1 MGFLT
6 RSVPSRPASAVTAGV
21 AALLLLSWCA
31 ATSDATTIG
40 APRPNVPARHG
51 DEDEHGHEATE
62 SHSEEDHGHIHDAPI
77 RTPKFTRDPKLASL
91 DLATVPPIV
100 FASNQGGAF
109 RLAGV
114 RPDGS
119 GLVRLS
125 ELAATSPSWST
136 DGARLAVV
144 GRVFEDSHYE
154 QAVLVLGLGSGVK
167 ELLTGSRIPSTSTFR
182 SVDEIYAQ
190 TAQVSSRESS
200 GAQSVS
206 GVEVLRLDGGTSRSV
221 LNEKVSVYHPAWS
234 PDGKRLA
241 YVTATP
247 GCRATPERPCEQP
260 LKVANGSAV
269 TTVVKG
275 GVAANPSWSPDGST
289 LAYSWLVDGKRQV
302 RLTTLNGDITE
313 VTTGGK
319 DADDPT
325 WSPDGNALAYT
336 SGCDIWVQPIAGGA
350 AMNITKTPGECEI
363 APAWRPAAPKPQ
375 YR

>member
-1 MGFLT
+1 MGFLN
-6 RSVPSRPASAVTAGV
+6 RSVPSRTASAVTAGV

-40 APRPNVPARHG
+40 GTPRPSVSAGN
-51 DEDEHGHEATE
+51 EDEHGHEATE
-62 SHSEEDHGHIHDAPI
+62 SHSEEDHGHIHDAPV
-77 RTPKFTRDPKLASL
+77 RTPEFTRDPKLASL

-125 ELAATSPSWST
+125 ELAATSPSWSA

-144 GRVFEDSHYE
+144 GRIFEDSHYE
-154 QAVLVLGLGSGVK
+154 QAVLVLGVGSGVK

-182 SVDEIYAQ
+182 SADEIYAQ

-206 GVEVLRLDGGTSRSV
+206 GVEVLRLGGGTSRSV
-221 LNEKVSVYHPAWS
+221 LKEKVSVYHPAWS

-247 GCRATPERPCEQP
+247 GCRATPERPCEQL
-260 LKVANGSAV
+260 LKVTDGSAV
-269 TTVVKG
+269 TTG

-289 LAYSWLVDGKRQV
+289 VAYSWLVNGKRQV
-302 RLTTLNGDITE
+302 RLATQSGDVTE
-313 VTTGGK
+313 VGRCQPFRGGWFRGSLTES
-319 DADDPT
+319 ARRR
-325 WSPDGNALAYT
+325 A
-336 SGCDIWVQPIAGGA
+336 C
-350 AMNITKTPGECEI
+350 
-363 APAWRPAAPKPQ
+363 
-375 YR
+375 

>member
-1 MGFLT
+1 MGFLN
-6 RSVPSRPASAVTAGV
+6 RSVPSRPVTAGV
-21 AALLLLSWCA
+21 AALLLLSVGA
-31 ATSDATTIG
+31 VTSDSTTTG
-40 APRPNVPARHG
+40 GTPPPSVAAGHG

-62 SHSEEDHGHIHDAPI
+62 SQSEEDHGHIHDAPV
-77 RTPKFTRDPKLASL
+77 RTPEFTRDPKLASL
-91 DLATVPPIV
+91 DLAAVPPIV
-100 FASNQGGAF
+100 FVSNQGGAF

-125 ELAATSPSWST
+125 ELAARSPSWSA

-154 QAVLVLGLGSGVK
+154 QAVLVLGVGSGVK
-167 ELLTGSRIPSTSTFR
+167 ELLTGSRIPSASTFR

-221 LNEKVSVYHPAWS
+221 LEEKVSVYHPAWS

-260 LKVANGSAV
+260 LKVTDGSTV

-289 LAYSWLVDGKRQV
+289 LAYDWLVGGERQV
-302 RLTTLNGDITE
+302 RLTTLSGDITE
-313 VTTGGK
+313 VTAGSE

-325 WSPDGNALAYT
+325 WSPDGKALAYT

-350 AMNITKTPGECEI
+350 ATNITNTPGACEI
-363 APAWRPAAPKPQ
+363 APAWRPAAP
-375 YR
+375 